1 MLLKQPLHQGELVLV
16 NIIVSPNPGLIAQML
31 SFLTNKRYKYATVF
45 VDNTSSLSYTHFQID
60 TTVESTLKGKRA
72 QKLYARL
79 YRVTIKAYY
88 ANHNIFKAKGQIE
101 DYNLNYQAVTFA
113 SVNAYYQNGI
123 AEQRIKQL

>member
-72 QKLYARL
+72 
-79 YRVTIKAYY
+79 
-88 ANHNIFKAKGQIE
+88 
-101 DYNLNYQAVTFA
+101 
-113 SVNAYYQNGI
+113 
-123 AEQRIKQL
+123 